1 MTTTAA
7 AIADRPAGKALPV
20 ALWVVQVLLAFLF
33 GGAGF
38 AKVTAPLPELAT
50 SLPYTADLPGALVR
64 FIGVSELAGAI
75 GLVLPALFRVLPIL
89 TPCAAIGINVVMW
102 LATLFHLFRG
112 EWRDMVMTFI
122 IGNFAAFVA
131 WGRLKKAPISA
142 RG

>member
-1 MTTTAA
+1 MTTVVL
-7 AIADRPAGKALPV
+7 DRPVPKIWPV

-38 AKVTAPLPELAT
+38 AKLTTPLPELAT
-50 SLPYTADLPGALVR
+50 MLPYTADLPGALVR
-64 FIGVSELAGAI
+64 FIGASELAGAV
-75 GLVLPALFRVLPIL
+75 GLVLPALFRVLPFL
-89 TPCAAIGINVVMW
+89 TVWSAIGLNVIMW

-112 EWRDMVMTFI
+112 EWRDALMTFI

-131 WGRLKKAPISA
+131 LGRLKKAPISA